1 MVVDCN
7 FGSNGSA
14 GEGNCCRMG
23 NVGCCEEGWSAGKEE
38 WVKMNNLWR
47 G

>member
-23 NVGCCEEGWSAGKEE
+23 NVGCEEGWSAGKEE